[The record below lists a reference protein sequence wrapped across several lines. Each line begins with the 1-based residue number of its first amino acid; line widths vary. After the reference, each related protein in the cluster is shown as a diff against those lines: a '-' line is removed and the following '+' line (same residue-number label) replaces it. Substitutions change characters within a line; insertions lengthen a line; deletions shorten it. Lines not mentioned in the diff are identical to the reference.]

1 MALDCRIIDGRRT
14 VVVTVAAEG
23 PPTLTDVMTLEPGAV
38 VIDLSTAR
46 PVTSSTVAW
55 FFGLHRVAR
64 GIPIRVIGCSTF
76 NRGILRRLGV
86 DRLVAVD
93 A

>member
-1 MALDCRIIDGRRT
+1 MALECRTIDGRRT
-14 VVVTVAAEG
+14 VLVMVGAEG
-23 PPTLTDVMTLEPGAV
+23 PPTLTDVMTFEPEAV
-38 VIDLSTAR
+38 VVDLTTAR

-64 GIPIRVIGCSTF
+64 GIPIRLIGCSAF

-93 A
+93 E